1 MARSADAGRAARAQH
16 EASQPAWLDE
26 PSTGQRLVLPA
37 ESRKLT
43 MGRDPDSDIRLDDPE
58 VSRWHAV
65 LLRTG
70 SEWLIDD
77 IGSTNGTYVNGSRI
91 TARTTLHTG
100 DTMEL
105 GNASLTFHQRGAR
118 HGSDSEASGGR
129 GSQSRTPRKQ
139 RNTLRRAIIAALV
152 LWVIGLL
159 AASLNTYFSK
169 LEGWLPWL
177 LPNVVSGVVVVI
189 GAVVNHVSSS
199 GQQAEHARDGGQPPF
214 AQSPIPPAR
223 TASSVT
229 GVVAIL
235 LVLGIAALAAT
246 VRVRY
251 GVGYFTGRE
260 TPVAERLVG
269 QPRGSGGGVDL
280 TVNRIYETDHYTRVE
295 VTALNHGTIPKSLPL
310 GPFCVLSGPGKT
322 LESDALKSQWPT
334 VHAHGVQQHGTIT
347 FPGHLS
353 GDEQS
358 ATLSFSFGPDQ
369 PQVRG
374 IKLKARL

>member
-1 MARSADAGRAARAQH
+1 MARPADAGRAARAQH
-16 EASQPAWLDE
+16 EASQPAWLE
-26 PSTGQRLVLPA
+26 SSTGQRILLPTD
-37 ESRKLT
+37 SRKLT
-43 MGRDPDSDIRLDDPE
+43 VGRDPDSDIMLDDPD

-65 LLRTG
+65 LLRNG

-91 TARTTLHTG
+91 TARTILHTG
-100 DTMEL
+100 DAMEL
-105 GNASLTFHQRGAR
+105 GNASFTFHQRGAT
-118 HGSDSEASGGR
+118 HGRDSEASGVR
-129 GSQSRTPRKQ
+129 GSQSRSPRKQ
-139 RNTLRRAIIAALV
+139 RSALRRAIIAALV

-169 LEGWLPWL
+169 LEGTWQWL

-199 GQQAEHARDGGQPPF
+199 GQQTEQAEDGGQPPF
-214 AQSPIPPAR
+214 ARSPVPPTR
-223 TASSVT
+223 TAPSLT
-229 GVVAIL
+229 GVLAIL
-235 LVLGIAALAAT
+235 LVLGIGALAVT
-246 VRVRY
+246 VGVRY
-251 GVGYFTGRE
+251 AVGYFTGGE

-269 QPRGSGGGVDL
+269 KPRGSGGGVDL

-295 VTALNHGTIPKSLPL
+295 VTALNHSTIPKSLPL
-310 GPFCVLSGPGKT
+310 GPFCTLSGPGTT

-334 VHAHGVQQHGTIT
+334 VHARGVQQHGTIT
-347 FPGHLS
+347 FSGHLS
-353 GDEQS
+353 GAAQS

-374 IKLKARL
+374 IKLKARP